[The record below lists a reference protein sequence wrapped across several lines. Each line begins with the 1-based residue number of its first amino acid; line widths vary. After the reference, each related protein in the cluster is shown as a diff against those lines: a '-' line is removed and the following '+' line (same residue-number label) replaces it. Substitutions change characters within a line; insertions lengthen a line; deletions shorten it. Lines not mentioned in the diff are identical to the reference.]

1 MHKHAPQ
8 KDLCRCCG
16 RVSVQGQIRS
26 RVEDKTHRGKRC
38 WFLFCVT
45 DLEVKGWKNSLAPQ
59 RAALLMSA
67 FTRFL
72 RSYRQIAEK
81 SLENRT
87 DGGSEITQPSPK
99 HSKLTKNDPFL
110 SLNAAKTFPP
120 MGFPQAPSPS
130 VPRAGASPNKKCH
143 YWWYQPQHKD
153 IRGVIHAPNSINF
166 SGKMA
171 IIRSKRKTVGEGVD
185 ASQLLV
191 RGRTDRKVS
200 FS

>member
-1 MHKHAPQ
+1 M
-8 KDLCRCCG
+8 
-16 RVSVQGQIRS
+16 SVQGQIRS

-38 WFLFCVT
+38 WFLFRVT
-45 DLEVKGWKNSLAPQ
+45 DLEVKGWKSSLAPQ

-67 FTRFL
+67 FTSFL

-99 HSKLTKNDPFL
+99 HSNLTKNDPFL
-110 SLNAAKTFPP
+110 SLNAAKTFPS

-130 VPRAGASPNKKCH
+130 VPRAGASPNKKYH

-153 IRGVIHAPNSINF
+153 IQGVIHTPNSINF

-171 IIRSKRKTVGEGVD
+171 IIRTKRKMVGEGVD